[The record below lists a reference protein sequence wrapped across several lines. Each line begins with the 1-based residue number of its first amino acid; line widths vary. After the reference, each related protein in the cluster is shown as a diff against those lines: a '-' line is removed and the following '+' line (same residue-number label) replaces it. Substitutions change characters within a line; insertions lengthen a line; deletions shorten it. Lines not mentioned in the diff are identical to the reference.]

1 MIVVLLSTKGIPLW
15 PIENPLNIPERKHI
29 MIFTN
34 PAEYRNLVKY
44 SVTNDMQM
52 YGCNIE
58 TFKESV
64 KQSITYRYSGGA
76 MVVAGLMSDAQE
88 MMAHGDSD
96 SARMYLNRA
105 KALVFD
111 MVDGS
116 MSFGPTDKFT
126 S

>member
-1 MIVVLLSTKGIPLW
+1 
-15 PIENPLNIPERKHI
+15 

-34 PAEYRNLVKY
+34 PAEYSNLVKY
-44 SVTNDMQM
+44 SATNDMQM

-64 KQSITYRYSGGA
+64 KHSITYRFSGGA

-96 SARMYLNRA
+96 RARMYLNRA

-111 MVDGS
+111 MTEGH
-116 MSFGPTDKFT
+116 MSFGPAE
-126 S
+126 

>member
-1 MIVVLLSTKGIPLW
+1 MKNTMK
-15 PIENPLNIPERKHI
+15 
-29 MIFTN
+29 
-34 PAEYRNLVKY
+34 
-44 SVTNDMQM
+44 NDMKM
-52 YGCNIE
+52 YGCDIE

-64 KQSITYRYSGGA
+64 KNSITYRFSGGA

-111 MVDGS
+111 MMDGS
-116 MSFGPTDKFT
+116 MSFGPTK
-126 S
+126 

>member
-1 MIVVLLSTKGIPLW
+1 MS
-15 PIENPLNIPERKHI
+15 
-29 MIFTN
+29 
-34 PAEYRNLVKY
+34 
-44 SVTNDMQM
+44 NDMQM

-64 KQSITYRYSGGA
+64 KQSITYRVSGGA

-88 MMAHGDSD
+88 MMAHGDSN

-105 KALVFD
+105 KTLVFD
-111 MVDGS
+111 MTDGK